1 MQALKT
7 IQQYSGK
14 RQRGMSVIGLLIVL
28 SLAGFLGITA
38 MKILP
43 MYTQFFSVKST
54 IESLRNENV
63 SSMSTVEIQKALQK
77 RFDTGYVENILAK
90 DMKIR
95 NERRGKVL
103 DLDYRDERE
112 LFYGLYIVLKHNEAI
127 PLYK

>member
-28 SLAGFLGITA
+28 SLAGFLAITA

-43 MYTQFFSVKST
+43 MYTQFFSVKSN

-95 NERRGKVL
+95 NDRRGKVL

>member
-28 SLAGFLGITA
+28 SLAGFLAITA
-38 MKILP
+38 MKVIP
-43 MYTQFFSVKST
+43 MYTQFFSVKSN

-95 NERRGKVL
+95 NDRRGKVL

>member
-28 SLAGFLGITA
+28 SLAGFLAITA

-43 MYTQFFSVKST
+43 MYTQFFSVKSN

-95 NERRGKVL
+95 NDRRGKVL
-103 DLDYRDERE
+103 DLDYRMNVSCSMGCT
-112 LFYGLYIVLKHNEAI
+112 LC
-127 PLYK
+127 

>member
-1 MQALKT
+1 
-7 IQQYSGK
+7 
-14 RQRGMSVIGLLIVL
+14 
-28 SLAGFLGITA
+28 
-38 MKILP
+38 MK
-43 MYTQFFSVKST
+43 SN

-95 NERRGKVL
+95 NDRRGKVL

>member
-14 RQRGMSVIGLLIVL
+14 RQRGMSVIGMLIVL

-43 MYTQFFSVKST
+43 MYTQFFSVKSN

-95 NERRGKVL
+95 NERKGKVL